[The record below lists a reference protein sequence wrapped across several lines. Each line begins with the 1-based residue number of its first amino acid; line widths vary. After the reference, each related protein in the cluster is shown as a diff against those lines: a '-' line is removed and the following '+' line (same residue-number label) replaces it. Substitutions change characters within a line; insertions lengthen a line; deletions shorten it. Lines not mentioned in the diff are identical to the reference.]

1 MSSFIAMSIN
11 IRSFE
16 ILFKKDFILVILYF
30 IKLMFGSLEIRNI
43 SILYSYDDFM
53 TNITTL

>member
-30 IKLMFGSLEIRNI
+30 IKLMFGSLIRNI